1 MGLETVLLKGARVQ
15 KFLAALF
22 YLVSAVR
29 FKLYIMC
36 APAKNFGILCTLALL
51 HPWIQTRPRQ
61 SDSSHIFGPCRPRVA
76 VFRAGWGRNRSP
88 PGQARVWPHRGYSES
103 ARKCGADI
111 FLFCKCPKLG
121 IRSRLCPTKILP
133 FGEGKQST
141 RPTLSDGTLSG
152 Q

>member
-88 PGQARVWPHRGYSES
+88 PGPVCGRTEAILRVQGSVEQIFFFSANALNLEFAADCVLQRSSPLGRASRALVQRCRTAR
-103 ARKCGADI
+103 
-111 FLFCKCPKLG
+111 
-121 IRSRLCPTKILP
+121 
-133 FGEGKQST
+133 
-141 RPTLSDGTLSG
+141 
-152 Q
+152 